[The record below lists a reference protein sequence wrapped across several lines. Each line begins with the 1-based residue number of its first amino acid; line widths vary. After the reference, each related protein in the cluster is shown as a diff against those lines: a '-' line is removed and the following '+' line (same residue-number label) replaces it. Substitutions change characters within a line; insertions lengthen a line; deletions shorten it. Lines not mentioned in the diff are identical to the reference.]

1 MPFEFGDL
9 DLPTLQY
16 FKEIDPSF
24 EVKVDREE
32 FEQRYRNVEDE
43 KSIVEADVLVKHMN
57 DTETDKPVC
66 AKVIF

>member
-1 MPFEFGDL
+1 MPFKFGAL

-24 EVKVDREE
+24 EVKFDREQ

-43 KSIVEADVLVKHMN
+43 KAIVKANVLVKDMN